1 MHIKSSEKLLARIS
15 YPFLKFLDKNDD
27 KPAKKLAWSG
37 PRIPPE
43 SSHIFSDGTSFSIQ
57 ITHCKNPNCANFGI
71 IPKSK
76 SIRGRK
82 AEANDTYQ
90 ISGIAPGESA
100 LACKLCGK
108 YTTIKSNAGIAEE
121 LARLSEPLAKKQPV
135 RCPDMSCINSK
146 QGWGVG
152 SDRYTGYGKTKSGNQ
167 RYKCKSCAKIFAV
180 KASSTDRQKKTEVNR
195 KLFEELV
202 NKTPFSRI
210 VHKLGI
216 SWSTF
221 YGKIDFLHRQ
231 CVAFAGHRE
240 AKFKTLKLK
249 RLYLSTDR
257 QDYTINWLD
266 RSFRKNV
273 ILHGIGTADNTTGYV
288 FGMHVNYDSEMDKL
302 ATEANALVEDDYS
315 KPQAFR
321 KYARVWLVKDYE
333 KALLR
338 SDKSTSAKTKNM
350 AEVIRVAQAEAD
362 EIEILKSDQPEEYTT
377 LPATGLQIH
386 AEYTMFGHFFY
397 LKKLIGHVEKLR
409 FYLDRDSGIESAF
422 MAAFIKE
429 VKNHSADAFYVK
441 IAKNLF
447 KFEKMNAVTALRR
460 VTTAYQKEHEVD
472 EWTALMSLMLNNLN
486 DPHKVTGSKEFWY
499 SSPLISMT
507 EPEKEL
513 TCLTNDGRFDFL
525 IEDTDTEAERAIKL
539 ENKNHFARL
548 LMKGTLHGIDRF
560 FMQIR
565 RMLSPLERPIGSASS
580 VGRSWYGYAPY
591 NPSLVQKLLDI
602 YRTYYNYC
610 KVGKDGKTPAI
621 RLGVAKAVVTLE
633 DIIYYK

>member
-15 YPFLKFLDKNDD
+15 YPFLKFLEKKDD
-27 KPAKKLAWSG
+27 KPAKKLAWTG

-57 ITHCKNPNCANFGI
+57 ITHCKNPICANFGI
-71 IPKSK
+71 TPKPE
-76 SIRGRK
+76 SIKGRK
-82 AEANDTYQ
+82 AGTNDSYL
-90 ISGIAPGESA
+90 ISGIGPGESA
-100 LACKLCGK
+100 LSCKLCGK

-135 RCPDMSCINSK
+135 RCPDGSCINSK

-167 RYKCKSCAKIFAV
+167 RYKCKSCGKVFAV

-202 NKTPFSRI
+202 NKSPFSRI

-257 QDYTINWLD
+257 QDYSVNWGD
-266 RSFRKNV
+266 KSFRKNV
-273 ILHGIGTADNTTGYV
+273 ILHAIGTADNTTGYV
-288 FGMHVNYDSEMDKL
+288 FGMHINYDSSIDKL
-302 ATEANALVEDDYS
+302 ATEADALIEDDYS
-315 KPQAFR
+315 KPMAFR
-321 KYARVWLVKDYE
+321 KYARAWLVKDYE
-333 KALLR
+333 KSLLN
-338 SDKSTSAKTKNM
+338 SSKTNAGKTKDR
-350 AEVIRVAQAEAD
+350 AEAEREAQAKYD
-362 EIEILKSDQPEEYTT
+362 EFSRNDQPDKYTA

-386 AEYTMFGHFFY
+386 AEYTMFAHFFY
-397 LKKLIGHVEKLR
+397 LKKLIGHTEKLR

-422 MAAFIKE
+422 MAAFMQE
-429 VKNHSADAFYVK
+429 VKNQSADAFYVK
-441 IAKNLF
+441 IAKSLF
-447 KFEKMNAVTALRR
+447 KFEKMNAVTALRK
-460 VTTAYQKEHEVD
+460 VISAYQKEHEVD
-472 EWTALMSLMLNNLN
+472 EWTALMSLMLNNLSA
-486 DPHKVTGSKEFWY
+486 PYKVSGSKELWFN
-499 SSPLISMT
+499 SPLISMT
-507 EPEKEL
+507 EPEKSL
-513 TCLTNDGRFDFL
+513 ACLTNDGRFDFL
-525 IEDTDTEAERAIKL
+525 IEDSDTEAEMAIKL
-539 ENKNHFARL
+539 DNKNHFARL

-610 KVGKDGKTPAI
+610 KVGDDGKTPAI